1 MLAVAR
7 GRWVAFLPLA
17 AHRSVLRHPG
27 ACNGE
32 VVIEVV
38 VQAPAM
44 RQPVA
49 VRRSSAVGGAKARKR
64 LGMRARVT
72 VVFSLAGFFLSLGL
86 ATFTYFLARNELLD
100 QREEFALQQTYV
112 NARLVSEVL
121 RTERSAAG
129 ALEIVRTESGG
140 FGLLHVEDTG
150 GEPAWFSQDVRFTDA
165 DLPPELRDAVLG
177 GASGRQRFEFADD
190 PYLAVGIT
198 IPNQAEYFEVFA
210 LDGLNRSLRI
220 VFTSLAIGVGLAT
233 LAAAAVGRS
242 VSRRLLR
249 PVSRVADAA
258 SELAVGGLDTRLD
271 PDPDPDLQ
279 RLVSSF
285 NDMADAVQSRIEREA
300 RFASDVSHELRS
312 PITALSAAVE
322 VLAAR
327 RAELPPRSQQAL
339 DVVVN
344 QVRRFDQMVLDL
356 LELSRIEAGVDDVNN
371 EATMLPETVQR
382 IAARSGLPSLPINV
396 GRRAAQPVMTD
407 KRRLERI
414 VANLLDNA
422 QYHAG
427 GAVRLALEDGPGSSI
442 LLAVEDAGPGIPPAE
457 RDRVF
462 ERFFRGTAARRRVGT
477 GLGLALVAEHAHAL
491 GGNAWVEERQPSGSR
506 FVVSIPAVK
515 P

>member
-1 MLAVAR
+1 MLAPHEVDGSPSSPWR
-7 GRWVAFLPLA
+7 PTGR
-17 AHRSVLRHPG
+17 VLRHPG

-49 VRRSSAVGGAKARKR
+49 VRRSSSAPKTRHR

-72 VVFSLAGFFLSLGL
+72 VAFSLAGFLLSLGL
-86 ATFTYFLARNELLD
+86 AMFTYFLARDELLD
-100 QREEFALQQTYV
+100 QRDEFALQQTYT
-112 NARLVSEVL
+112 NARLLSEVL
-121 RTERSAAG
+121 RTERSSAE
-129 ALEIVRTESGG
+129 ALELVRPESGG
-140 FGLLHVEDTG
+140 YALLHAADEAEAG
-150 GEPAWFSQDVRFTDA
+150 WFPSDIRFTDA
-165 DLPPELRDAVLG
+165 DLPPALRQEVLA

-190 PYLAVGIT
+190 PFLAVGVS
-198 IPNQAEYFEVFA
+198 IPNHGEYFEIFP

-258 SELAVGGLDTRLD
+258 SDLAGGGLDTRLD

-285 NDMADAVQSRIEREA
+285 NEMADAVQSRIEREA

-327 RAELPPRSQQAL
+327 RGELPPRSQQAL

-356 LELSRIEAGVDDVNN
+356 LELSRIEAGVDDVNA
-371 EATMLPETVQR
+371 EATLLPETVQR
-382 IAARSGLPSLPINV
+382 IAARSGQRNLPITI

-422 QYHAG
+422 QHHAG
-427 GAVRLALEDGPGSSI
+427 GAVRLALEDGPDSTI
-442 LLAVEDAGPGIPPAE
+442 LLAVEDAGPGIPAAE
-457 RDRVF
+457 RERVF

-491 GGNAWVEERQPSGSR
+491 GGAAWVEERAPSGSR

>member
-1 MLAVAR
+1 M
-7 GRWVAFLPLA
+7 LA
-17 AHRSVLRHPG
+17 AHEVDGSPSSPWRPTGRVLRHPG

-44 RQPVA
+44 SQPVA
-49 VRRSSAVGGAKARKR
+49 VRRSPVKTRQR
-64 LGMRARVT
+64 FGMRARVT
-72 VVFSLAGFFLSLGL
+72 IFFSLAGFLLSLGL
-86 ATFTYFLARNELLD
+86 AGFTYFLVRDELLD
-100 QREEFALQQTYV
+100 QRDEFALQQTYV

-121 RTERSAAG
+121 RSARPPDD
-129 ALEIVRTESGG
+129 ALRTVRTESGG
-140 FGLLHVEDTG
+140 FALLHVEDEAGTS
-150 GEPAWFSQDVRFTDA
+150 WFSRDVRFTDA
-165 DLPPELRDAVLG
+165 DLPPALRSQVLE
-177 GASGRQRFEFADD
+177 GASGRQRFDFADD
-190 PYLAVGIT
+190 PHLAVGVS
-198 IPNQAEYFEVFA
+198 IPNRDAEYFEVFT
-210 LDGLNRSLRI
+210 LNDLNRTLRT

-258 SELAVGGLDTRLD
+258 SEVAVGGLDTRLE

-285 NDMADAVQSRIEREA
+285 NEMADAVQSRIEREA

-327 RAELPPRSQQAL
+327 REELPPRSQQAL

-371 EATMLPETVQR
+371 EPTLLPETVQR
-382 IAARSGLPSLPINV
+382 IAARSGLRNLPISV

-422 QYHAG
+422 QHHAG

-442 LLAVEDAGPGIPPAE
+442 LLAVEDAGPGIPDGE

-477 GLGLALVAEHAHAL
+477 GLGLALVSEHAHAL
-491 GGNAWVEERQPSGSR
+491 GGSAWVEERAPSGSR

>member
-1 MLAVAR
+1 MLTTHEVDGSPSSPWR
-7 GRWVAFLPLA
+7 PTGR
-17 AHRSVLRHPG
+17 VLRHAG

-44 RQPVA
+44 RKPVA
-49 VRRSSAVGGAKARKR
+49 VRRSTTKTRQR
-64 LGMRARVT
+64 FGMRARVT
-72 VVFSLAGFFLSLGL
+72 IVFSLAGFLLSLGL
-86 ATFTYFLARNELLD
+86 ASFTYFLARNELLD
-100 QREEFALQQTYV
+100 QRDEFALQQTYV

-121 RTERSAAG
+121 RTARPADD
-129 ALEIVRTESGG
+129 ALGIVRTESDG
-140 FGLLHVEDTG
+140 FALLHVEGDAG
-150 GEPAWFSQDVRFTDA
+150 PSWFSPDVRFTDA
-165 DLPPELRDAVLG
+165 DLPPALRNEVLA

-190 PYLAVGIT
+190 PYLAVGVS
-198 IPNQAEYFEVFA
+198 IPAQRAEYFEVFT

-220 VFTSLAIGVGLAT
+220 VLTSLAIGVGLAT

-242 VSRRLLR
+242 ISRRLLR

-258 SELAVGGLDTRLD
+258 SEVAVGGLDTRLE

-285 NDMADAVQSRIEREA
+285 NEMADAVQSRIEREA

-327 RAELPPRSQQAL
+327 RDELPPRSQQAL

-356 LELSRIEAGVDDVNN
+356 LELSRIEAGVDDVNS
-371 EATMLPETVQR
+371 EPTLLPETVQR
-382 IAARSGLPSLPINV
+382 IAARSGQRNLPISV
-396 GRRAAQPVMTD
+396 GRRAGQPVMTD

-422 QYHAG
+422 QHHAG
-427 GAVRLALEDGPGSSI
+427 GAVRMTLEDGPGSTI
-442 LLAVEDAGPGIPPAE
+442 LLAVEDAGPGIPAAE

-477 GLGLALVAEHAHAL
+477 GLGLALVSEHAHAL
-491 GGNAWVEERQPSGSR
+491 GGSAWVEERAPSGSR